1 MLRPSRTSLLHRCC
15 RPDAKLITII
25 IMVIIMVIIII
36 IIIASSWPSINTMRP
51 MP

>member
-25 IMVIIMVIIII
+25 IMVIIII